1 MGLADS
7 MIPVSISNTARKSLH
22 STFSETVDSAVLM
35 IVEALDFLKCLRK
48 NQLSKNPFNLHC
60 YVLGNNMGT

>member
-22 STFSETVDSAVLM
+22 STFSAPSVTGGFRGTF
-35 IVEALDFLKCLRK
+35 IVEEDQKT
-48 NQLSKNPFNLHC
+48 C
-60 YVLGNNMGT
+60 YNGG